1 MNTKY
6 KKFRDILKNRA
17 IEGDKPCLKYIKDD
31 KIVTVTNREFVDEC
45 RIYCHIIK
53 KLSISSIAII
63 LPKTPELIYYFM
75 GSILAGVR
83 TCLIETTEPIQ
94 KIEQMLQTF
103 QPEYIA
109 KDSRDF
115 SDEENAVIEKT
126 LSSKNKGELIGDGN
140 AVFFTS
146 GTSGPAKGVLLAAS
160 SLLTSSYNGQEMLPC
175 NEGDVVLSLIPF
187 SHIYGFICTFLWP
200 LCYGGVICLGR
211 GMRSLLV
218 DPKAFNPTIL
228 PIIPSLATFLLF
240 NDALNTDLK
249 TILIGAGPLSKATIQ
264 LILKKKINLS
274 FGYGLTE
281 TSSGVAIY
289 VKGDDPLAMTKC
301 PGNSFKIADDG
312 RILIKSDSLMLGYY
326 NDEKATDKVVKNGYF
341 ITNDLGYLDKDG
353 LLHVSGRTD
362 DILVLANGT
371 KFNCGPAEEKLQAQL
386 PYLDFAFAEDKGKI
400 KLVYHSKD
408 IPKEN
413 IESCVNAFNAE
424 QPMYSKISLVERLDS
439 PLPRTKTKKI
449 QRYKL

>member
-6 KKFRDILKNRA
+6 KEFRNILKNRA
-17 IEGDKPCLKYIKDD
+17 IAGDKPCLKYIRNN
-31 KIVTVTNREFVDEC
+31 KITVVSNREFVEKC
-45 RIYCHIIK
+45 FEYCHVIK
-53 KLSISSIAII
+53 KFGISSIAII

-94 KIEQMLQTF
+94 KIKQMLQTF
-103 QPEYIA
+103 QAEHIIKTA
-109 KDSRDF
+109 SDF
-115 SDEENAVIEKT
+115 SDEENAIMESALSIKT
-126 LSSKNKGELIGDGN
+126 DSALSGDGN

-146 GTSGPAKGVLLAAS
+146 GTSGPAKGVLLTAS

-200 LCYGGVICLGR
+200 LCYNGIICLGC
-211 GMRSLLV
+211 GMRNLLT
-218 DPKAFNPTIL
+218 DPKVFNPTIL

-240 NDALNTDLK
+240 NNALNSNLK
-249 TILIGAGPLSKATIQ
+249 TILIGAGPLSKTTME
-264 LILKKKINLS
+264 LILKKHINLS

-289 VKGDDPLAMTKC
+289 VKGDNPLAMTKC

-326 NDEKATDKVVKNGYF
+326 NDEKATSEVVKDGYF
-341 ITNDLGYLDKDG
+341 LTNDLGFLDKDG

-362 DILVLANGT
+362 DVLVLSNGT
-371 KFNCGPAEEKLQAQL
+371 KFNCRPAEEKFQTKL
-386 PYLDFAFAEDKGKI
+386 PYLDFAFAESKGKI
-400 KLVYHSKD
+400 KLVYYSKD
-408 IPKEN
+408 LPKEK
-413 IESCVNAFNAE
+413 IDLCVNEFNSE
-424 QPMYSKISLVERLDS
+424 QPMYSKISMVERLDN